1 MGQMNTGQDDMGSG
15 NASQNYSWQEGTG
28 SSYAGYGY
36 AGQGYAGQNYA
47 GQGSAGQWNSGQRN
61 DLGDGNSGRQRD
73 RFFQWIRGSGIQR
86 TQDRWIAGVCSGI
99 AHALG
104 WSPTL
109 VRALMLA
116 SVLLFGFG
124 MALYALAWLLLPDV
138 EDNRIIAEALI
149 AGQWDWA
156 FLGPLLCLAVAL
168 IVPRGTG
175 IVAVLL
181 AGLALCILMNVA
193 VHRRRGFSTPGGA
206 APGGSGS
213 AGGAGPA
220 GGPWVSDPTGARSG
234 AGEFGT
240 TGQSRTRNQ
249 PNGYTQAGSYG
260 QPNQPSQPGQPGQPN
275 PSASTGEFGQFA
287 QTAAA
292 SQAHASSAYTT
303 YQPQTNHRT
312 ATVAT
317 PQPPQY
323 ARRKPAGFLIVSLA
337 FGAVLISVA
346 WFMLGFFTVGGDLES
361 LLQTSLR
368 WSAVV
373 LGLLGLV
380 IIALGMVGRR
390 SGGLIP
396 LALLSAG
403 VTIAILSVSAGYS
416 YIYADMNRVNASYTK
431 VVVPTSRQFGSS
443 DEDMDMYA
451 AGVAFTGSGIDGG
464 QAHIDLSDYA
474 QGRSPHELELTDG
487 SVTESNCPTGV
498 LAMTV
503 YNTSVLITLP
513 EGCSFRYVGDQYIS
527 TGQNRSKIGGSYS
540 ASIGGMTIGM
550 DDFDGMTYLP
560 EREYTV
566 DGERAWAMSPE
577 LEIKASHVIQGQIQ
591 VEYADE
597 PTSEGETS

>member
-1 MGQMNTGQDDMGSG
+1 MS
-15 NASQNYSWQEGTG
+15 
-28 SSYAGYGY
+28 
-36 AGQGYAGQNYA
+36 QNYA
-47 GQGSAGQWNSGQRN
+47 GQGSAGGGAWQGGAGGGTGQWNSGQRN
-61 DLGDGNSGRQRD
+61 DSGDGNSGRQRD

-193 VHRRRGFSTPGGA
+193 VHRRRGFSAPGGA
-206 APGGSGS
+206 ASGRPEPG
-213 AGGAGPA
+213 
-220 GGPWVSDPTGARSG
+220 DPD
-234 AGEFGT
+234 
-240 TGQSRTRNQ
+240 
-249 PNGYTQAGSYG
+249 
-260 QPNQPSQPGQPGQPN
+260 QPN

-443 DEDMDMYA
+443 DDDMDMYA

-487 SVTESNCPTGV
+487 SVTESDCPTGV

-513 EGCSFRYVGDQYIS
+513 EGCSFRYVGEQYIS